1 MDCLQS
7 RRLLLA
13 APREQSREHR
23 AHIHVCPRCEGLAQ
37 GLLDLDRL
45 LESVALAPI
54 PEGLTHRV
62 LPRALRV
69 RRPRSLWKYAAV
81 ALVAIASTVAAL
93 FASEVIDSPVFAVTA
108 HAVGPTHP
116 AIVAISEV
124 VEEDRLP
131 ALPPV
136 EGAEV
141 QEGLKGLGLAFD
153 AGYASARYV
162 GKCHIEGS
170 SDCDHIIVS
179 SPDVHANVMLVRDYP
194 IKGRVLV
201 EDRRVVA
208 LMGPAGRGGYI
219 VVAQS
224 TKAAKRV
231 EKLLLVRG

>member
-13 APREQSREHR
+13 APREQSQEHR

-45 LESVALAPI
+45 IESVALAPI
-54 PEGLTHRV
+54 PDGLAHRA
-62 LPRALRV
+62 LARALRLP
-69 RRPRSLWKYAAV
+69 RRLSSWQYVAA
-81 ALVAIASTVAAL
+81 ALVGIASWVVAF
-93 FASEVIDSPVFAVTA
+93 FAFDGIESPGFAVMA

-116 AIVAISEV
+116 AVVAIAEV
-124 VEEDRLP
+124 VEEDQLP
-131 ALPPV
+131 AFPPV
-136 EGAEV
+136 AGAEV
-141 QEGLKGLGLAFD
+141 QKGLQGLGLAFD
-153 AGYASARYV
+153 AGHASARYV

-170 SDCDHIIVS
+170 SDCDHIVVS

-224 TKAAKRV
+224 PKAAKRV
-231 EKLLLVRG
+231 EKLLVRG